1 MCSLSSQSKH
11 ESECQ
16 NNYEYHCIDVN
27 HRHSTTVVWRTF
39 VPSKSSPPL
48 SFGAQC
54 SQNLSK
60 ARLDDCVGNKSL

>member
-16 NNYEYHCIDVN
+16 NNYEYRALPSCKHVN

-54 SQNLSK
+54 SQSLSE
-60 ARLDDCVGNKSL
+60 AAT